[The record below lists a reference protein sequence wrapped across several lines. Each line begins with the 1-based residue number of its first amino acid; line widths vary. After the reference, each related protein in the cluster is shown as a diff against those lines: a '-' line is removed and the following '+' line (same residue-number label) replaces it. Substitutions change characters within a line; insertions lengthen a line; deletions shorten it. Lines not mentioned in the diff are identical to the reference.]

1 MLAVLTTSW
10 ARTRPKLSTTATP
23 SRRSSTAT
31 RPNSSAMYS
40 SALSCSRI
48 RELVP
53 AVCARRAVEQV
64 DATGR
69 WAGQRLDRHD
79 LAWLVSAQ
87 NPPHETEVEL
97 AHDVGIVVG
106 DAGVRAGPK
115 VERRVRVADKLRLVP
130 EPRQTIDKL
139 AERLLGGIHRN
150 KVRSDLFTP
159 LHPRLDGAFRPVLQT
174 ADEVPHHHVRQTLD
188 RRGAEKDFRPPR
200 HLPTLD
206 LAFNAPRAGQCIEV
220 EAAGVLV
227 DTDPLGD
234 VVKRRCGGKPLEMLE
249 DSSARRTK
257 TRSVGVPH
265 LRTPAPCCPTQ
276 VHFTMG

>member
-10 ARTRPKLSTTATP
+10 ARTRPKLSATATP

-53 AVCARRAVEQV
+53 AVCARRVVEQV

-79 LAWLVSAQ
+79 LAWL
-87 NPPHETEVEL
+87 
-97 AHDVGIVVG
+97 
-106 DAGVRAGPK
+106 
-115 VERRVRVADKLRLVP
+115 
-130 EPRQTIDKL
+130 
-139 AERLLGGIHRN
+139 
-150 KVRSDLFTP
+150 
-159 LHPRLDGAFRPVLQT
+159 
-174 ADEVPHHHVRQTLD
+174 
-188 RRGAEKDFRPPR
+188 RGAEKDFRPPP

-206 LAFNAPRAGQCIEV
+206 LAFNYPRAGQCIEV
-220 EAAGVLV
+220 EAGGVLV
-227 DTDPLGD
+227 DTDRLGD
-234 VVKRRCGGKPLEMLE
+234 GVKRRCGGKPLEMLE
-249 DSSARRTK
+249 DSSARRTE

-276 VHFTMG
+276 VHFTMES